1 MSSELMERETTAV
14 VTPSPMD
21 MIAQAV
27 ARGTS
32 VEELGKLMD
41 LQERW
46 SKEEARKAFIAAM
59 NQFKA
64 NPPQIFKNKAV
75 HHNGVFKYKHATLD
89 NCAEAIGSALSKVGI
104 SYRWETAQKEGGVI
118 SVACILT
125 HTMGHSERT
134 PLEASPDQSGGKNSI
149 QAVGSTVTYLQRY
162 TLLAATG
169 MAVEN
174 MDDDAQGGKRMSEDA
189 KEQWMLRIAE
199 CKNDKEAGELWKQI
213 SKATTAAGDVEAHD
227 ELRAAMVAKRK
238 ELKKTITTGEPI

>member
-1 MSSELMERETTAV
+1 MSNELIERETTAV

-64 NPPQIFKNKAV
+64 NPPQISKNKSV
-75 HHNGVFKYKHATLD
+75 YHNGNFKYKHATLD
-89 NCAEAIGSALSKVGI
+89 NCAEAIGDALSKVGI

-134 PLEASPDQSGGKNSI
+134 PLEAAPDASGGKNSI

-174 MDDDAQGGKRMSEDA
+174 TDDDGQGGKRMSPDV

-199 CKNDKEAGELWKQI
+199 CATDKDAFALWGQI
-213 SKATTAAGDVEAHD
+213 TKVTTSVGDVEAHD
-227 ELRAAMVAKRK
+227 ELRTVLNAKRK
-238 ELKKTITTGEPI
+238 QLKKTQGEPI